1 MSLSNS
7 SSESLVASQ
16 KLRKR
21 FASMKRMAL
30 RSGRISS
37 LPAPFLFGDLKIQL
51 NRRSLMAP
59 SQNLSIAA
67 LTPAAIPGLARK

>member
-1 MSLSNS
+1 
-7 SSESLVASQ
+7 
-16 KLRKR
+16 
-21 FASMKRMAL
+21 MKRMAL

-67 LTPAAIPGLARK
+67 LTPAAIPGLARKQRAPKHRRHDRRDNCGGSQ